1 MLDKETKQQ
10 THNEQDETKSPT
22 DTKTIGKNNSRS
34 LEAELPTEY
43 SFENLP
49 QTSRYKHDFDEI
61 GRIGE
66 GGFGKVYKARH
77 RLDGNIYAIK
87 KIKLQKD
94 MNSEENKKIRR
105 EITYLSGLNHKN
117 IVRYFQTWVE
127 RETDLNVIAEFE
139 DEYYDEEESSEDSF
153 EMQT

>member
-1 MLDKETKQQ
+1 ME
-10 THNEQDETKSPT
+10 
-22 DTKTIGKNNSRS
+22 KNNSKS
-34 LEAELPTEY
+34 LETEIPTEY

-117 IVRYFQTWVE
+117 IVRYF
-127 RETDLNVIAEFE
+127 
-139 DEYYDEEESSEDSF
+139 
-153 EMQT
+153 

>member
-1 MLDKETKQQ
+1 
-10 THNEQDETKSPT
+10 
-22 DTKTIGKNNSRS
+22 
-34 LEAELPTEY
+34 
-43 SFENLP
+43 
-49 QTSRYKHDFDEI
+49 
-61 GRIGE
+61 
-66 GGFGKVYKARH
+66 
-77 RLDGNIYAIK
+77 
-87 KIKLQKD
+87 

-153 EMQT
+153 VMNTVDSGHLNGRSNSMGRKAKVLPFQSSL